1 MKGNKAI
8 TKMATQQQIELG
20 TFLAP
25 LTDLASKMIL
35 AGTLKKNVI
44 KHFTN
49 KGLPFEVAE
58 NLTEVGCAKAQNFL
72 NYKSK

>member
-1 MKGNKAI
+1 MEKLKALS
-8 TKMATQQQIELG
+8 KEELG
-20 TFLAP
+20 AFLAP

-49 KGLPFEVAE
+49 RGLSFESAE
-58 NLTEVGCAKAQNFL
+58 NITEVGVFKAEQFLKNKAK
-72 NYKSK
+72 

>member
-1 MKGNKAI
+1 
-8 TKMATQQQIELG
+8 MAAQEQKELG
-20 TFLAP
+20 IFLSP
-25 LTDLASKMIL
+25 LTDLAMQMIL

-58 NLTEVGCAKAQNFL
+58 NLTECGVVKAE
-72 NYKSK
+72 NYKINKAK